1 MDNHIYIYTADLL
14 VLYLTIHNIYSQ
26 CNASINFDINIV
38 FYSPNSTLALVVSF
52 QLMR

>member
-1 MDNHIYIYTADLL
+1 MDTTGLL

-26 CNASINFDINIV
+26 CNASINFDIDIV
-38 FYSPNSTLALVVSF
+38 CNSLDSTLVLVVSF